1 MLTMCFTNQQLVLP
15 PVHISE
21 MTIAEM
27 KACWEAEKSKALSD
41 LKKKLQKEKEESVAD
56 TKKKQWVKKIICVS
70 LSVCDYMCLRVCECV
85 RRTSL
90 WRTAKNNNSR

>member
-1 MLTMCFTNQQLVLP
+1 MMCFTNQPLVLP
-15 PVHISE
+15 SVYISE

-56 TKKKQWVKKIICVS
+56 TKKKQWVKKLV
-70 LSVCDYMCLRVCECV
+70 
-85 RRTSL
+85 
-90 WRTAKNNNSR
+90 